1 MNIVLFS
8 LHYFTW
14 HYSRAFK
21 DLLHTWANFFWFLI
35 QFFSISLL
43 LRTLFSPFKRIED
56 EQTHIGLENFFET
69 LVMNVVS
76 RIVGAIA
83 RLSILLIGL
92 ILLTAW
98 CIALVGL
105 LIFWV
110 FAPAI
115 LLGMFIY
122 GLVLLFI

>member
-35 QFFSISLL
+35 QFFSIPLL
-43 LRTLFSPFKRIED
+43 FRTLFSPFKRITD
-56 EQTHIGLENFFET
+56 EQPHTGLEDFFET
-69 LVMNVVS
+69 LVMNVMS

-83 RLSILLIGL
+83 RLFILLIGVIVL
-92 ILLTAW
+92 ITWCVLL
-98 CIALVGL
+98 IGL
-105 LIFWV
+105 LIFWL

-115 LLGMFIY
+115 LFGMFVY
-122 GLVLLFI
+122 GLALLFI